1 VQGHLV
7 EEAGG
12 QCRSRSREAG
22 HVRLYKDYFDPI
34 SLIFKEKAF
43 RHRYGMSRELFLVI
57 LNGVREYDDYF
68 KPSTIVPVRLDSPL
82 TKNVLRPFGSLR
94 MEC

>member
-1 VQGHLV
+1 M
-7 EEAGG
+7 
-12 QCRSRSREAG
+12 
-22 HVRLYKDYFDPI
+22 RLYKDYFEPI

-43 RHRYGMSRELFLVI
+43 CHRYGMSRKLFQLI

-68 KPSTIVPVRLDSPL
+68 EPSTIVPVRLGSPL